1 MKIVK
6 IKAIDTNNTITEIQG
21 DTNSIIFKVID
32 ILQPNVTEYTKAII
46 SFEYEGKEIYKKT
59 YKADDILSYKG
70 QLLLEDITAS
80 YDYYLNQYME
90 GNKRDMNKIITT
102 KNIKEEITLVPTTEY
117 AYVEIHTTIK
127 GLAIYNG
134 SIWGIEQIPLNEDG
148 MLKAQVNGDSTAI
161 ILHGIRDIQ
170 VTNTTEDVTQY
181 IVNIIYKPTA

>member
-59 YKADDILSYKG
+59 YKANDILSYKG

-90 GNKRDMNKIITT
+90 GNKRDMIITT
-102 KNIKEEITLVPTTEY
+102 KDIKKEIIITPDTEY
-117 AYVEIHTTIK
+117 AYIELHTTIK
-127 GLAIYNG
+127 GITVYNG
-134 SIWGIEQIPLNEDG
+134 SIWGIEQIILNEDG
-148 MLKAQVNGDSTAI
+148 MLKAQVNNDPTAI
-161 ILHGIRDIQ
+161 ILHGIRDI
-170 VTNTTEDVTQY
+170 NIINNTEDVTQY
-181 IVNIIYKPTA
+181 IVNIDYNI

>member
-21 DTNSIIFKVID
+21 DTNSIILKVID

-59 YKADDILSYKG
+59 YKANDILSYKG

-102 KNIKEEITLVPTTEY
+102 KDIKEEITITPSTDF
-117 AYVEIHTTIK
+117 AYIELHTTIK
-127 GLAIYNG
+127 GITVYNG
-134 SIWGIEQIPLNEDG
+134 SIWGIQQIILTEDG
-148 MLKAQVNGDSTAI
+148 MLKSQVNNDPTAI
-161 ILHGIRDIQ
+161 ILHNIRDIQ
-170 VTNTTEDVTQY
+170 VIQTTENMTQY
-181 IVNIIYKPTA
+181 IVNIEYNI

>member
-21 DTNSIIFKVID
+21 DTNSIILKVID

-59 YKADDILSYKG
+59 YKANDILSYKG

-90 GNKRDMNKIITT
+90 GNKRDMIITT
-102 KNIKEEITLVPTTEY
+102 KDIKKEIIITPDTDY
-117 AYVEIHTTIK
+117 AYIEIHTTKK
-127 GLAIYNG
+127 GITIYNG
-134 SIWGIEQIPLNEDG
+134 SIWGIQQIILTEDG
-148 MLKAQVNGDSTAI
+148 LLNSQVNIDPTAI
-161 ILHGIRDIQ
+161 ILHNIRDIQ
-170 VTNTTEDVTQY
+170 VIQTTENMTQY
-181 IVNIIYKPTA
+181 IVNIEYNI

>member
-6 IKAIDTNNTITEIQG
+6 IKAIDTNNTITDIQG

-59 YKADDILSYKG
+59 YKANDILSYKG

-90 GNKRDMNKIITT
+90 GNKRDMIITT
-102 KNIKEEITLVPTTEY
+102 KGIKEEIIITPDTEY
-117 AYVEIHTTIK
+117 AYIELHTTIK
-127 GLAIYNG
+127 GITVYNG
-134 SIWGIEQIPLNEDG
+134 SIWGIEEIILNEDG
-148 MLKAQVNGDSTAI
+148 MIKAQVNGDSTAI

-181 IVNIIYKPTA
+181 IVNIDYNI